1 MDASINIPVGSFR
14 AVLEAG
20 GPSFMPTQIIGVPDA
35 VWQALGGK
43 ATKRVIATLNEH
55 AERLGLLP
63 QEGGGRYLM
72 IRKDLCQQLG
82 VVIGD
87 EVEVSLAPDPDPDYV
102 DLPDE
107 LAEALSAWP
116 EAEVNFQRQSGAMR
130 RAIARKVADAKRPET
145 RARYAV
151 ELAER
156 LARGAHPFRT

>member
-1 MDASINIPVGSFR
+1 MSLPPLVLTFR

-35 VWQALGGK
+35 VWQGLGGK
-43 ATKRVIATLNEH
+43 ATKRVVATLNGH

-72 IRKDLCQQLG
+72 IRKNLCQQLG

-87 EVEVSLAPDPDPDYV
+87 EVDVSLAPDPDPDHV

-107 LAEALSAWP
+107 LAEALAAWP
-116 EAEVNFQRQSGAMR
+116 EAEVNFQKQSGAMR

-156 LARGAHPFRT
+156 LARSAHPFRT

>member
-1 MDASINIPVGSFR
+1 MTLPSPPAATFR

-20 GPSFMPTQIIGVPDA
+20 GPSFMPTQVIVVPEA
-35 VWQALGGK
+35 AWQAVGGK
-43 ATKRVIATLNEH
+43 ATKRVVATLNGH

-63 QEGGGRYLM
+63 LEGGGRYLM
-72 IRKDLCQQLG
+72 LRKDLCQHLG
-82 VVIGD
+82 VAIGQ
-87 EVEVSLAPDPDPDYV
+87 EIEVSLAPDPDPDHV

-107 LAEALSAWP
+107 LAEALGAWP
-116 EAEVNFQRQSGAMR
+116 EAETAFHKQNGAMR
-130 RAIARKVADAKRPET
+130 RAMARKVADAKRPET